1 MKSQSLPHT
10 CHETQDILCEKNH
23 ILLSCL
29 QEMKTNT
36 QKRVKEIRHS
46 SSLVVLVHLN
56 KLKLIGYV
64 DSKGLWEDE
73 GLQVE
78 RERETWYWYTS
89 GYHHAN
95 SLILLCLEQSF
106 SDRIYMYKI
115 LVRRQIGFSKDKICV
130 WLFLLGLQFLH
141 NSKTLF

>member
-36 QKRVKEIRHS
+36 QKREKEIRHS
-46 SSLVVLVHLN
+46 SSLVVLVYLN

-64 DSKGLWEDE
+64 DSKGLWGEE
-73 GLQVE
+73 GVQVE
-78 RERETWYWYTS
+78 RGKLYT
-89 GYHHAN
+89 
-95 SLILLCLEQSF
+95 
-106 SDRIYMYKI
+106 DT
-115 LVRRQIGFSKDKICV
+115 RQATIM
-130 WLFLLGLQFLH
+130 Q
-141 NSKTLF
+141 TLWFYSV